1 MSSIDATRNDLENAV
16 AAYSSCKSSIVKIL
30 ISSAWVSQQT
40 LNSHQEK
47 LEDTLQNLNRSHTL
61 WVSRSEFSAK
71 QLAAEK
77 YSQEWLENE
86 WDQCFLIENKI
97 DLMLSAFSSTHL
109 ALTNK
114 QTLQQ
119 HCAQMESFKSD
130 MTSAVRR
137 LSQLSIPLLHD
148 DFFELSSNIKDRLNG
163 EFRDLMNKILS
174 LDLENF
180 EWRLHDLEQFYRE
193 QMKAI
198 FEIELDYADFL
209 SNIQPFPC
217 GSTILNI
224 SESKAKVS
232 QVADNSVSQLADQSV
247 SQVADY
253 SVSQVADNS
262 VLQVADNSV

>member
-30 ISSAWVSQQT
+30 MSSAWVSQQI

-61 WVSRSEFSAK
+61 WVLWSEFSAK

-148 DFFELSSNIKDRLNG
+148 DFFDLSS
-163 EFRDLMNKILS
+163 KI
-174 LDLENF
+174 
-180 EWRLHDLEQFYRE
+180 RPR
-193 QMKAI
+193 
-198 FEIELDYADFL
+198 
-209 SNIQPFPC
+209 
-217 GSTILNI
+217 
-224 SESKAKVS
+224 
-232 QVADNSVSQLADQSV
+232 
-247 SQVADY
+247 
-253 SVSQVADNS
+253 
-262 VLQVADNSV
+262 